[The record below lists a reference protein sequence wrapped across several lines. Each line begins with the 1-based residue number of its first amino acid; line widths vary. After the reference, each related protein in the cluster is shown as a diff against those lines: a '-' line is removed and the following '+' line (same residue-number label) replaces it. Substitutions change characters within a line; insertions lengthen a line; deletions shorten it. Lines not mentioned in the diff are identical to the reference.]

1 VAQGDDIDRC
11 RDQRRLHRRS
21 THARIVSP
29 GRIGRSRGRRAQR
42 DEWLNHRVPVARACY
57 NDGVS
62 VPADLN
68 PAQREAVL
76 HPGGPL
82 LILAGAGSGKTRV
95 ITFRIAEL
103 LRKGAWPERI
113 LAVTFTNKAA
123 GEMRERIDKITGGRA
138 RGMWIGTF
146 HATCARLLRMYADK
160 VGLGRDF
167 VIFDDNDQRTLVAR
181 VLKDLGIA
189 DRFATPRAMLSAV
202 DGAKNRGEGPDEF
215 SGNDYFSDL
224 VARVYPV
231 YQARLKN
238 ANGVDFGDLLLL
250 TLQLCRDSDVGK
262 RLGDRFDHVLV
273 DEFQDT
279 NRVQYDLVNHLARR
293 TGNLCVVGDD
303 DQSIYS
309 WRGADVRNIL
319 DFERDHPQTHTVKLE
334 ENYRST
340 QLILDAANAVIAR
353 NLERKQKRLF
363 TQQGEGELILYHTA
377 EDERAEAQF
386 VVRVIQKLCIEE
398 DRTPEQ
404 FAIFY
409 RTHAQSRAI
418 EEALLGADFPYVVI
432 GGIRF
437 YDRAEIKD
445 LLAYL
450 RVLANPADE
459 VSLERIINK
468 PTRGIGESTYERVVA
483 RARAEEKTVWEAMRV
498 AADLGDPELST
509 AARKRLNHFVTLMDD
524 LRNEFILH
532 DGSLGALADAVL
544 ERTGYL
550 ERLSADNTHESQER
564 IENLLELTGSIKDYE
579 GEVTAREGAPPSIH
593 DYLEQVSLVA
603 PADKQ
608 GKGVTLMTVH
618 AAKGLEFPVVFV
630 TGLEDGVFPS
640 LRNGEDQKALE
651 EERRLAYVAITRAE
665 QRLFLTNARGRR
677 LFGQDARPFRESRF
691 LADIPDHCIARP
703 VQRQPGQRAAWM
715 DRGRGDNGSTIERE
729 DHGYAS
735 DEARGNGS
743 TFGESTRRVAREDGT
758 TVEYD
763 GDGGGGD
770 EAESTFRLGQRVR
783 HPRFGEGEVRGFT
796 GAGSELK
803 LTVYF
808 PRVGPKTIVARFVEL
823 V

>member
-1 VAQGDDIDRC
+1 M
-11 RDQRRLHRRS
+11 S
-21 THARIVSP
+21 
-29 GRIGRSRGRRAQR
+29 
-42 DEWLNHRVPVARACY
+42 
-57 NDGVS
+57 GV
-62 VPADLN
+62 DHLN

-103 LRKGAWPERI
+103 LRRGVWPDRI

-123 GEMRERIDKITGGRA
+123 GEMRERIEKLTGGRS
-138 RGMWIGTF
+138 RGMWVGTF
-146 HATCARLLRMYADK
+146 HATCARLLRMYAER

-181 VLKDLGIA
+181 VLKDLGVA
-189 DRFATPRAMLSAV
+189 DRFATPRAMLSAI
-202 DGAKNRGEGPDEF
+202 DGAKNRGEGPDAF
-215 SGNDYFSDL
+215 QGHDYFSDI

-231 YQARLKN
+231 YQERLTK
-238 ANGVDFGDLLLL
+238 ANGVDFGDLLLK
-250 TLQLCRDSDVGK
+250 TLELCRDPDIGK
-262 RLGDRFDHVLV
+262 RLAERFDHCLV

-279 NRVQYDLVNHLARR
+279 NRVQYDLVNHLSSR
-293 TGNLCVVGDD
+293 TKNLCVVGDD

-319 DFERDHPQTHTVKLE
+319 DFDNDHPGTHIVKLE
-334 ENYRST
+334 QNYRST
-340 QLILDAANAVIAR
+340 QPILDAANAVIAR

-363 TQQGEGELILYHTA
+363 TEEGEGELILYHTA

-386 VVRVIQKLCIEE
+386 VVRVIQKLSIEE
-398 DRTPEQ
+398 ERVPSD
-404 FAIFY
+404 FAVFY
-409 RTHAQSRAI
+409 RTHAQSRAL
-418 EEALLGADFPYVVI
+418 EEALLGADLPYAVI

-437 YDRAEIKD
+437 YDRAEVKD

-483 RARAEEKTVWEAMRV
+483 RARAEGITVWAAMDAIFRN
-498 AADLGDPELST
+498 GDSEIGP
-509 AARKRLNHFVTLMDD
+509 AARKKLGAFVEMMDE
-524 LRNEFILH
+524 LRDEFVRH
-532 DGSLGALADAVL
+532 DGGLGALADAVL
-544 ERTGYL
+544 ERTQYV
-550 ERLSADNTHESQER
+550 ERLAADGSHESQER

-579 GEVTAREGAPPSIH
+579 GEVTAREGVPPTVH

-603 PADKQ
+603 PADAAQ
-608 GKGVTLMTVH
+608 KGVTLMTVH

-640 LRNGEDQKALE
+640 LRNGEDEDALA

-665 QRLFLTNARGRR
+665 ERLFLTNARHRR
-677 LFGQDARPFRESRF
+677 LFGQEARPFQESRF
-691 LADIPDHCIARP
+691 LVDIPDHCIARP
-703 VQRQPGQRAAWM
+703 VNQPKPRPAWM
-715 DRGRGDNGSTIERE
+715 ERAGRAGVVDEGISEAGFRNSATRTVER
-729 DHGYAS
+729 
-735 DEARGNGS
+735 
-743 TFGESTRRVAREDGT
+743 DGGIS
-758 TVEYD
+758 VEYD
-763 GDGGGGD
+763 ADGGYD
-770 EAESTFRLGQRVR
+770 DIESTFRLGQRVR
-783 HPRFGEGEVRGFT
+783 HPKFGEGEVRGFT
-796 GAGSELK
+796 GSGSDLK

-808 PRVGPKTIVARFVEL
+808 PSVGPKTIIARFVEL